1 MTSVIR
7 VGRYFRRILGLQTN
21 HYKHMKKP
29 LYSILSL
36 ALLMACAP
44 DKPADQP
51 AEADSKKS
59 AVESV
64 IDPTK
69 GLGQVKNV
77 TLNTPLEQDRVKR
90 GISIYEMKCSACH
103 KLDDQRVVGPGWK
116 DITKRRKPEWI
127 MNMITNVDMM
137 LDQDPEAQK
146 LLELCLMRMP
156 NQNMSIGDA
165 RDVLEYMRQND
176 GEK

>member
-1 MTSVIR
+1 
-7 VGRYFRRILGLQTN
+7 
-21 HYKHMKKP
+21 MKTP
-29 LYSILSL
+29 LFIL
-36 ALLMACAP
+36 ALLATTIACAP
-44 DKPADQP
+44 EKPKTEDNH
-51 AEADSKKS
+51 EKKES
-59 AVESV
+59 AVKEAQEHLM
-64 IDPTK
+64 DPTK
-69 GLGQVKNV
+69 GIGQVKNV
-77 TLNTPLEQDRVKR
+77 KLESPLDQGRVKR
-90 GISIYEMKCSACH
+90 GIAIYEMKCQACH
-103 KLDDQRVVGPGWK
+103 RLDETRVVGPGWK

-137 LDQDPEAQK
+137 LDADPEAQK